1 MDIMGSD
8 WHWKVYS
15 NVLTKRIKQ
24 VIFCWL
30 LIKKLSREDV
40 RGLNEVCYWFM
51 IPVLNSSMTDI

>member
-8 WHWKVYS
+8 WHSKVYS

-24 VIFCWL
+24 VIFRWL

-40 RGLNEVCYWFM
+40 HGLMKFV
-51 IPVLNSSMTDI
+51 IGS